1 MKTMKYFNLFL
12 TIAIMGLLYSCYPKG
27 AEYVDELDV
36 VISKYDSDNFKVGT
50 FAMPDSVVYLK
61 DGKLDEEHPHD
72 KDGELLSQIE
82 DGFSTNGFEL
92 VDEVDDNTA
101 FIVVVEV
108 LESTNVGYIWPPY
121 GGWYPWYPGGYYP
134 WYPWGPSYYSYQTG
148 TVRVHLGDWKNRDE
162 ANDKI
167 KYVYLGAIN
176 GLMQGS
182 SSYIDARVKAG
193 IDQLFSQAPFP
204 IPAN

>member
-1 MKTMKYFNLFL
+1 MSYD
-12 TIAIMGLLYSCYPKG
+12 IGIMGVK
-27 AEYVDELDV
+27 
-36 VISKYDSDNFKVGT
+36 
-50 FAMPDSVVYLK
+50 M
-61 DGKLDEEHPHD
+61 EEKEKWIIKCKIIPEF
-72 KDGELLSQIE
+72 GNREFI
-82 DGFSTNGFEL
+82 

-182 SSYIDARVKAG
+182 SSYVDARVKAG